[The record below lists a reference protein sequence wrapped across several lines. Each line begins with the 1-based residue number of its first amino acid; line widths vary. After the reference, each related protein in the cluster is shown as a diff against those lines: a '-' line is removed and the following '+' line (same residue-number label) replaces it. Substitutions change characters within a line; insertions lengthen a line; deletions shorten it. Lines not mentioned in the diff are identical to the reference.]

1 MPEKCCQKL
10 VKRELQYSSSV
21 DMKLIPCTGILICF
35 VVGCSIGL
43 VPGVQ
48 SSGETNGTET
58 KAHVVQR
65 GSFYCIPKKCEINH
79 YFILCN
85 STDSAKPGKDECV
98 PCGNNTFNLERVNTG
113 NITIPY
119 QFPEHQ
125 ICTKPE
131 CDCGPE
137 GFIVNGHECN
147 INGAQ
152 KNCICNANKG
162 YCGHDY
168 RKCVKWNG
176 AESDIPVDWG
186 LTPNCSIQKCE
197 KGYSKPYV
205 GYGACKKYTNKLTT
219 TQPTT
224 PFTSGASATDVQNNS
239 TEVDTTTPSVNE
251 DKDGGLDLNILIIA
265 VASLVPL
272 AVIILVYLGIKLCC
286 RNKFGQFIQRLKN
299 AVLNNGV
306 NDQLNIP
313 EEQNVN
319 AEPSEDT
326 SMV

>member
-1 MPEKCCQKL
+1 
-10 VKRELQYSSSV
+10 
-21 DMKLIPCTGILICF
+21 MKLIPCILICF
-35 VVGCSIGL
+35 VVGCSFGL
-43 VPGVQ
+43 VPGVH

-98 PCGNNTFNLERVNTG
+98 PCGNNTFNLDRVNTG
-113 NITIPY
+113 NINTPY
-119 QFPEHQ
+119 RLPEHQ

-147 INGAQ
+147 ITGAQ

-224 PFTSGASATDVQNNS
+224 PSTSGASAT
-239 TEVDTTTPSVNE
+239 SVNE

-265 VASLVPL
+265 VSSLASL
-272 AVIILVYLGIKLCC
+272 AVIILGVWLGIKLCC

-299 AVLNNGV
+299 TVPNNGV
-306 NDQLNIP
+306 NDQLNEIP
-313 EEQNVN
+313 EEQNVSV
-319 AEPSEDT
+319 ASEAT